1 MNSDVQA
8 RIEHEKAELRGAYP
22 RISTCHSALR
32 NWFED
37 GAARYSLWLDIR
49 WPQHQ
54 SIISG
59 CAADNVERAVQAGFE
74 QARRTLEQAH
84 A

>member
-1 MNSDVQA
+1 MKSDTQA
-8 RIEHEKAELRGAYP
+8 RIEHELAELRSAYP
-22 RISTCHSALR
+22 WISSCHSALR

-54 SIISG
+54 SILSG
-59 CAADNVERAVQAGFE
+59 PACGSADEAVRAGIGKARASLAA
-74 QARRTLEQAH
+74 AH